1 MYNVVRSFLIL
12 TFFAANET
20 KEMETKIWQ
29 QQYIYLL
36 WVTTGFYILKFD
48 HLDTFIFITI
58 YSQFLFYPSCLD
70 KGT

>member
-20 KEMETKIWQ
+20 KEMETIEIWQ

-36 WVTTGFYILKFD
+36 CVTTGFYILKFD
-48 HLDTFIFITI
+48 HFHYHMFTTFIL
-58 YSQFLFYPSCLD
+58 SFLFE
-70 KGT
+70 